1 MFDFKNMKVG
11 KKIRTGFAVVL
22 GLLILVAGV
31 AYFALSNSSDGVA
44 RYRAIARNTNI
55 LGQVQ
60 SNLLMVRMNVKEFL
74 ITSSQKNVDRFEDY
88 YKKTGELLDESLELI
103 RNPERVAILKDSGA
117 KLEKYHAGF
126 GEVVAKQMIRQERFT
141 SVLNV
146 NGPKMEKALTEILT
160 TARRDGDMNA
170 AYYTSQATRSLLLGR
185 LYVMKYLESNA
196 DADAARVKSEFEDMG
211 GHLDTLDR
219 SLQNRERRA
228 LLAQVT
234 PMLSTYTQAFGDVVA
249 AITERNKV
257 VKGTMDV
264 LGPEIAD
271 MMEKIKSQYK
281 SEQDTL
287 GPQLMEDNRN
297 ATIAAILASILAI
310 VFGLLMARK
319 VARMIVDPLSEM
331 VTAANGLAQGDINQ
345 AIEADSED
353 EIGEL
358 AGAFQKMIESQ
369 KEMAMATEAV
379 SKGDIS
385 VSIAPRSTKDIMAI
399 SLKEMIAVLKDLM
412 ADVNKTIH
420 NVKYGKLTM
429 RADAGSY
436 HGAWQDLLG
445 GINVMTDVLVGQL
458 DNIPTPAM
466 VVDREFNIQYMN
478 QFGAELIGLPSEQL
492 VGTKCY
498 NHFKTSH
505 CQTSQCACSLAMQN
519 RSKVTQETDAHPGG
533 HDLDIQYI
541 GAPILDESGKAV
553 GCLEFITDL
562 TDIKRAVRVMKK
574 QSDYQSNEIVNLI
587 ADLDKISAG
596 DLTVVTTV
604 ADADED
610 TREVRENFIKISS
623 GLNNTVKSLQET
635 LQQVALAV
643 DQVAAAGNQI
653 ASSSQAVAEGA
664 SEQAS
669 SLEET
674 SSSLEE
680 MASMTRQNADNAQQ
694 ADAMSREAGDVAEQG
709 GQAMGQMSEAMKQI
723 RQAAVGT
730 SAIIRDIN
738 EIAFQTNLL
747 ALNAAVEAARAGE
760 AGRGFAVVA
769 EEVRN
774 LALRSKDAAKKTED
788 LINESVALSEG
799 GEKISVDMNEKL
811 SKVTLSIEKVG
822 GIIGEIASASQEQ
835 ARGIEQVNK
844 AVAEMDKV
852 TQQNAANSEESS
864 SASEELAGQ
873 AQELMAMVGRF
884 KLGEHS
890 SHTANRASSAGTKIL
905 SVRKTKRLPSKP
917 KNGQDMMLRP
927 EDIIPM
933 EGDPDFKDF

>member
-60 SNLLMVRMNVKEFL
+60 SNLLMVRMNVKNFL
-74 ITSSQKNVDRFEDY
+74 ITSDPKIVDTFQECCD
-88 YKKTGELLDESLELI
+88 KTGALLTEGLAQI
-103 RNPERVAILKDSGA
+103 KNPERVALLKDSEDM
-117 KLEKYHAGF
+117 LEKYHAAF
-126 GEVVAKQMIRQERFT
+126 GKVVEKQGIRDDR
-141 SVLNV
+141 VKNAANV
-146 NGPKMEKALTEILT
+146 YGPKMEKALTEILT

-170 AYYTSQATRSLLLGR
+170 AYSASQATRSLLLGR

-219 SLQNRERRA
+219 GLQNRERRA
-228 LLAQVT
+228 LLAQVV
-234 PMLSTYTQAFGDVVA
+234 PMRKAYTDAFEDIVA

-264 LGPEIAD
+264 VGPEIAD
-271 MMEKIKSQYK
+271 TMEKIKLEYK
-281 SEQDTL
+281 AEQDTL
-287 GPQLMEDNRN
+287 GPQLMVDNRN
-297 ATIAAILASILAI
+297 ATVLAMVVSLLAI

-319 VARMIVDPLSEM
+319 VAKMIVDPLSEM
-331 VTAANGLAQGDINQ
+331 VTAANGLAQGDTSLRV
-345 AIEADSED
+345 EADSED

-358 AGAFQKMIESQ
+358 AGAFSSLIQAEKTLAI
-369 KEMAMATEAV
+369 AAEAV
-379 SKGDIS
+379 GQGDLE
-385 VSIAPRSTKDIMAI
+385 VRVEPRSGKDTMGMA
-399 SLKEMIAVLKDLM
+399 LKEMVTSLKDADRVVRKQAAYQAGEVDKLIHNLEKV
-412 ADVNKTIH
+412 ARGDLDVNLAVAEADADTQSFRDNFVRLNNGVEQTVGAIRRLADDTLQLAEAA
-420 NVKYGKLTM
+420 VAGKLDR
-429 RADAGSY
+429 RADASR
-436 HGAWQDLLG
+436 HGGDYARIVG
-445 GINVMTDVLVGQL
+445 GVNETLEAILKPIMEAAEVLERL
-458 DNIPTPAM
+458 
-466 VVDREFNIQYMN
+466 
-478 QFGAELIGLPSEQL
+478 AE
-492 VGTKCY
+492 
-498 NHFKTSH
+498 
-505 CQTSQCACSLAMQN
+505 
-519 RSKVTQETDAHPGG
+519 R
-533 HDLDIQYI
+533 
-541 GAPILDESGKAV
+541 
-553 GCLEFITDL
+553 DL
-562 TDIKRAVRVMKK
+562 TARVMG
-574 QSDYQSNEIVNLI
+574 DYRGDH
-587 ADLDKISAG
+587 AKIKNSCNMTAEA
-596 DLTVVTTV
+596 LH
-604 ADADED
+604 DAM
-610 TREVRENFIKISS
+610 
-623 GLNNTVKSLQET
+623 
-635 LQQVALAV
+635 QQVALAV

-864 SASEELAGQ
+864 SASEELASQ
-873 AQELMAMVGRF
+873 AQELMAMVNRF
-884 KLGEHS
+884 RLENTRKNRS
-890 SHTANRASSAGTKIL
+890 TAMKRSAPLQPQDTAESKPRIISVTKG
-905 SVRKTKRLPSKP
+905 KPSP
-917 KNGQDMMLRP
+917 KNGQSIMLRP